1 MAGTMGDERKPQ
13 ERNDYVKGHLMEEQA
28 GMDPIRLFMQWLD
41 DAEHAGLPDHNAML
55 LSTAGSA
62 SISARVVLLRDVGPR
77 GFTFYTN
84 YNSRKA
90 MDLERDPRAALNF
103 YWPALE
109 RQVRVE
115 GRAERLDA
123 AESDAYFASRPRES
137 RIGAW
142 SSDQSRV
149 VEDRQ
154 AMEERYARWSER
166 FEGQEVPRP
175 EHWGGILVRPVR
187 IEFWQGRASRM
198 HDRLAYER
206 YSDGSWQRMRLQP

>member
-1 MAGTMGDERKPQ
+1 MGDERKPQ

-62 SISARVVLLRDVGPR
+62 SISARVVLLRDVEPR

>member
-1 MAGTMGDERKPQ
+1 MGDERKPQ

-175 EHWGGILVRPVR
+175 DHWGGILVRPVR

>member
-1 MAGTMGDERKPQ
+1 MGDERKPQ

>member
-175 EHWGGILVRPVR
+175 DHWGGILVRPVR